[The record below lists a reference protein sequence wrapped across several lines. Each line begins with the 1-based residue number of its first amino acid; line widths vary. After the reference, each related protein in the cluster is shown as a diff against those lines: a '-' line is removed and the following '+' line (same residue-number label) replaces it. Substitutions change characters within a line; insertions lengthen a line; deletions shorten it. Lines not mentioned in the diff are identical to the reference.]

1 VYLPLEV
8 FTREYLGKLSL
19 AMNLVE
25 NEEEVIIGYNH
36 LVRSHA
42 LESEKPAVYYEIKG
56 KSKKEMGH
64 LAKLREKEICL
75 VGQDEEAG
83 ISYLNFS
90 DFEVLRPEVNGT
102 KPFEAFF
109 AWGEEDFAA
118 YNKELQL
125 ESVLQTGSPRT
136 VHWGSNGT
144 NFYAEQIDSIQN
156 EFGEFVLLVS
166 NLGSRNNIWTEKEM
180 KKYARNSGYE
190 FSYDEA
196 AKDRMRW
203 EEDAFDATLKIID
216 AIIESTQ
223 KQIVLR
229 PHPNENSTVW
239 NSIFENN
246 PRISI
251 VKSGD
256 SVPYIMAA
264 KQVIHAG
271 STVGL
276 ESLLCGTSTISFQN
290 LIGAENVPMTSNVFS
305 KNLGSI
311 NELTTFLNNDDKF
324 IPRMEFYDL
333 AKKKMTTFNDSRVLA
348 QQAQVINAVKF
359 DKKIV
364 IQPEIMSRSDA
375 LKKSRL
381 YQRLK
386 YGKSSYLE
394 IHRNKRPVIDIKKI
408 TTDANKILDQFKS
421 SYQVQIREL
430 GESTFSIRRCG

>member
-1 VYLPLEV
+1 M
-8 FTREYLGKLSL
+8 KLI
-19 AMNLVE
+19 E

-64 LAKLREKEICL
+64 LAKLRDKETCL

-90 DFEVLRPEVNGT
+90 DFEVLRPEVNGIQ
-102 KPFEAFF
+102 PFEAFF
-109 AWGEEDFAA
+109 AWGQEDLAA
-118 YNKELQL
+118 YNKELKL

-136 VHWGSNGT
+136 VHWGSNGA
-144 NFYAEQIDSIQN
+144 NFYSQQINSIKN

-180 KKYARNSGYE
+180 MKYAKNSGYGS
-190 FSYDEA
+190 SYDEA

-223 KQIVLR
+223 MKIVLR
-229 PHPNENSTVW
+229 PHPNENSAVW
-239 NSIFENN
+239 NNIFQNN

-290 LIGAENVPMTSNVFS
+290 LIGTENVLMTSNKFS

-311 NELTTFLNNDDKF
+311 NELTTFLNNDDQF
-324 IPRMEFYDL
+324 IPEIEFYDV
-333 AKKKMTTFNDSRVLA
+333 AKKKMTKINDSTVLA
-348 QQAQVINAVKF
+348 QQAQVINSVKF
-359 DKKIV
+359 NKNIT
-364 IQPEIMSRSDA
+364 IQPEIMSKSDFI
-375 LKKSRL
+375 KKSRL

-394 IHRNKRPVIDIKKI
+394 IHRNKRPFIDIKKI
-408 TTDANKILDQFKS
+408 TIDANKLLDQFNS